1 MSTLTEP
8 QSTKGPAVGYT
19 DLREYLKLLEAKKL
33 LHRVTCEVDPTHEI
47 GAIAARSLERKG
59 PALVFENIKGY
70 RGMPLVTNIISTT
83 QQLAVAF
90 NTEPDEEKIQERV
103 VAGMNVR
110 IPSRVLPSGPCK
122 DVIISGADADI
133 DVLPTPVWHEF
144 DGGRFLGTTAGIV
157 TRDPLTGD
165 LNLGTY
171 RIMIKDKTTL
181 TIVGKFRGRTSTAG
195 PSGLDHIL
203 ENWEKGLPT
212 PIAIVMGM
220 DPLLTLASGSPVG
233 PGADGSME
241 YEATAGWRGA
251 PTELV
256 RCETSDLL
264 VPAHAEIVVE
274 GMVQPG
280 IRTEEGPHGESTG
293 FYGEDSEAFVIKIT
307 GITHRCDPIVYG
319 LICQRVE
326 DYPRQLLRSG
336 SIQARVIEKTGLT
349 NIREV
354 YFPEVGRMGMLIVS
368 AKIRDKDDPRRIMD
382 GIWNDT
388 GEPWRW
394 IIVVDDD
401 CNVRD
406 WDDVMWRV
414 VSTVEPDKHV
424 VKGKVHNVRKRNTIN
439 VDFDP
444 PECGMGIDATFPF
457 KGVKFPPLSIVG
469 RELMAKVA
477 ARWKEYGL
485 S

>member
-1 MSTLTEP
+1 MKTMTASQNTT
-8 QSTKGPAVGYT
+8 GPAVEYN
-19 DLREYLKLLEAKKL
+19 DLRGYLKLLELKNL
-33 LHRVTCEVDPTHEI
+33 LYRVTGEVDPKFEI

-59 PALVFENIKGY
+59 PGLIFENITGY
-70 RGMPLVTNIISTT
+70 TGIPLVTNIISTT

-90 NTEPDEEKIQERV
+90 NTEADEEMIQRRV
-103 VAGMNVR
+103 VGGMNHR
-110 IPSRVLPSGPCK
+110 IPSRTLETGPCK
-122 DVIISGADADI
+122 EVIIKGDDLDI
-133 DVLPTPVWHEF
+133 DILPTPVWHEL
-144 DGGRFLGTTAGIV
+144 DGGRFVGTAAGVV

-165 LNLGTY
+165 LNMGTY

-181 TIVGKFRGRTSTAG
+181 TVVCKLRGRNSSAG
-195 PSGLDHIL
+195 PGGQDHIL
-203 ENWEKGLPT
+203 DNWKDGIPS
-212 PIAIVMGM
+212 PIAIVIGM
-220 DPLLTLASGSPVG
+220 DPLLTLASGSPVS

-241 YEATAGWRGA
+241 YEAAGGWRGA

-264 VPAHAEIVVE
+264 VPAHAEIVIE
-274 GMVQPG
+274 GMVQPHV
-280 IRTEEGPHGESTG
+280 RTDEGPHGESTG
-293 FYGEDSEAFVIKIT
+293 FYGEDKEAFVIKIT
-307 GITHRCDPIVYG
+307 TITHRHSPIVYG

-326 DYPRQLLRSG
+326 DYPRQIMRSG
-336 SIQARVIEKTGLT
+336 SIQARIIEKTGLS

-368 AKIRDKDDPRRIMD
+368 AKIRDKDDARRIMD
-382 GIWNDT
+382 GIWNDS

-414 VSTVEPDKHV
+414 VSTVDPEKHV
-424 VKGKVHNVRKRNTIN
+424 ALGKVHNVKKRNTHN

-444 PECGMGIDATFPF
+444 PVRGMGIDATFPH
-457 KGVKFPPLSIVG
+457 KGVEFPPLSIVSRG
-469 RELMAKVA
+469 LNEKAA
-477 ARWKEYGL
+477 ARWRELGL
-485 S
+485 P

>member
-1 MSTLTEP
+1 MTTIAEP
-8 QSTKGPAVGYT
+8 HSSKGPAVDYV
-19 DLREYLKLLEAKKL
+19 DLRGYLKLLEAKNL
-33 LHRVTCEVDPTHEI
+33 LHRVKCEVDPKHEI
-47 GAIAARSLERKG
+47 GAVAARSLARKG
-59 PALVFENIKGY
+59 PALLFENIAGY
-70 RGMPLVTNIISTT
+70 PGMPLVTNIISTT

-90 NTEPDEEKIQERV
+90 NTEPDEEMIQQKV

-110 IPSRVLPSGPCK
+110 IPSRTLPTGPCK
-122 DVIISGADADI
+122 DVVISGTDVDI
-133 DVLPTPVWHEF
+133 DILPTPVWHEL

-157 TRDPLTGD
+157 TRDAVTGE
-165 LNLGTY
+165 LNLGMY
-171 RIMIKDKTTL
+171 RVMIKDKTTL
-181 TIVGKFRGRTSTAG
+181 TVLGKFRGRTTTAG

-203 ENWEKGLPT
+203 DYWKDGRPA
-212 PIAIVMGM
+212 PIAIAIGM

-233 PGADGSME
+233 PGPDGSME
-241 YEATAGWRGA
+241 YEAAAGWRGA

-264 VPAHAEIVVE
+264 VPAHAEIIVE

-280 IRTEEGPHGESTG
+280 IRTDEGPHGESTG
-293 FYGEDSEAFVIKIT
+293 FYGESKDAFVIKIT
-307 GITHRCDPIVYG
+307 CITHRRNPIAYG

-326 DYPRQLLRSG
+326 DYPRQIMRSG
-336 SIQARVIEKTGLT
+336 SIQARIIAKTGLT

-382 GIWNDT
+382 GIWNDS

-394 IIVVDDD
+394 LIVVDDD

-414 VSTVEPDKHV
+414 VSTVDPEQHV
-424 VKGKVHNVRKRNTIN
+424 VMGKVHNVRKRNTYN

-444 PECGMGIDATFPF
+444 PVRGMGIDATFPF
-457 KGVKFPPLSIVG
+457 KGVDFPPLSIVS
-469 RELMAKVA
+469 RELTAKVA

-485 S
+485 A